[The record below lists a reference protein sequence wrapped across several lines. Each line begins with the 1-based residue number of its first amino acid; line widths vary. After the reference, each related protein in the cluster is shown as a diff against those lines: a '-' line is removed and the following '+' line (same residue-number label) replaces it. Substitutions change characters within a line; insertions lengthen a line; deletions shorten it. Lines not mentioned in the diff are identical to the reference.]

1 MRDMDRNTMLDHL
14 AMVRRHV
21 ARGEQIVAHQREIIA
36 RLELAGCDTSEAT
49 RLLLQF
55 EEVQS
60 LHVAHRERLE
70 KMLSEI
76 SK

>member
-1 MRDMDRNTMLDHL
+1 
-14 AMVRRHV
+14 MVRRHV
-21 ARGEQIVAHQREIIA
+21 ARGEQIVARQREIIA
-36 RLELAGCDTSEAT
+36 RLERARCDTSDAK

-70 KMLSEI
+70 KKLSEM

>member
-1 MRDMDRNTMLDHL
+1 
-14 AMVRRHV
+14 MVRRHV
-21 ARGEQIVAHQREIIA
+21 ARGEQIVTQQREIIA
-36 RLELAGCDTSEAT
+36 RLERAGCDTSDAE

-70 KMLSEI
+70 KKLSEI

>member
-1 MRDMDRNTMLDHL
+1 MILDHL

-21 ARGEQIVAHQREIIA
+21 ARGEQIVARQREIIA
-36 RLELAGCDTSEAT
+36 RLERAACDTSDAK
-49 RLLLQF
+49 RFLVQF

>member
-1 MRDMDRNTMLDHL
+1 MDRNIILDHL

-21 ARGEQIVAHQREIIA
+21 ARGEQIVARQREILA
-36 RLELAGCDTSEAT
+36 RLERAACDTSDAK
-49 RLLLQF
+49 RFLVQF

-70 KMLSEI
+70 KMLREI